1 MPSFAPSSSWL
12 LLAAWAAYALARYL
26 APGQTPPGFLWILNK
41 ALAAASLAAI
51 ALALLRDR
59 AWLRPAGTWALAHG
73 ILSLALA
80 GPRHY
85 PTLFG
90 ADGALPFR
98 GELALGAGIL
108 AALLWKRADG
118 ALAAALAVHS
128 AAVMGFPPK
137 PPGAWPLGLPP
148 ISLLCV
154 LAIVLAWL
162 FRRPGPAPPATA
174 PRRWRPCSRF
184 RRR

>member
-1 MPSFAPSSSWL
+1 MPAPAPSSSWL
-12 LLAAWAAYALARYL
+12 LLAAWTTYALVRYL
-26 APGQTPPGFLWILNK
+26 APGQTSPGFLWILNK
-41 ALAAASLAAI
+41 ALAAASLCAF
-51 ALALLRDR
+51 ALALARDR
-59 AWLRPAGTWALAHG
+59 AWLRPAGAWALAHG
-73 ILSLALA
+73 LLSLVLA

-85 PTLFG
+85 PALFG

-98 GELALGAGIL
+98 GELALGAGVL

-118 ALAAALAVHS
+118 ALAAALLLHG

-137 PPGAWPLGLPP
+137 PPGVWPLGLPP

-154 LAIVLAWL
+154 LAIVLAWP
-162 FRRPGPAPPATA
+162 FRRPDPAPPATA
-174 PRRWRPCSRF
+174 PRRWRPCSRC